1 MHCGGANQPNFAF
14 PVVWRGELER
24 GKECFMSKIFSK
36 FILAASI
43 SLAMALTFSQQEASL
58 C

>member
-1 MHCGGANQPNFAF
+1 MNKN
-14 PVVWRGELER
+14 
-24 GKECFMSKIFSK
+24 GKKEFFMSKIFSK
-36 FILAASI
+36 FIFAASI